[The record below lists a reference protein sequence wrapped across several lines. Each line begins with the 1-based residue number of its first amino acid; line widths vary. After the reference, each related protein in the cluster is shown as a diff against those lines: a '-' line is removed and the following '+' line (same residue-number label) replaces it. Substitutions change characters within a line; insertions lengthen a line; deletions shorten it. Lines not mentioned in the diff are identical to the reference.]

1 MAKNV
6 RTAATK
12 IRVCGVSHVATI
24 LKQGHNMNTLSI
36 PLPNNLEQQLLNYC
50 QQHQRS
56 KTEIIYLAL
65 ERLFATS
72 NKPLTPYELGK
83 EGFGADDIHEG
94 DIAQNTK
101 SLLKARFAP
110 NADS

>member
-1 MAKNV
+1 
-6 RTAATK
+6 
-12 IRVCGVSHVATI
+12 
-24 LKQGHNMNTLSI
+24 MNTLSI

-65 ERLFATS
+65 ERLFATP
-72 NKPLTPYELGK
+72 NKLLTPYELGK

-110 NADS
+110 NVDS